1 LFPVKQF
8 ASQTQFT
15 GKNKTCRDSLH
26 KRQKADLQ
34 PTAHNKLIVIIHI
47 LNIVFWL
54 WPNYC
59 FYQVLIEPESTVSWL
74 AGVPLGDAPIG
85 AGHLQ
90 ELTNGLKTPFG
101 APMTDKSSD
110 IEHTPPVDGETT
122 AQESASGVTFS
133 RRRLIKIG
141 VATVPVVLTLASRPV
156 LAWHCKSPSAWGS
169 EQINPNTSLA
179 TNGAHPT
186 YVDETWTIANWK
198 LNSDPN
204 RAGLGRPW
212 YRFDTKFTGSDTT
225 YRNQTINYLKT
236 TKSVPL
242 ALPTGVTLDQKVYK
256 GLRDDLG
263 WSTFAKYMIVAQLN
277 RHLLAAGTWD
287 PQCVTEQ
294 ELTDMV
300 NGVYPTATAPWSQD
314 KIVSYLN
321 NNWIVRTS

>member
-1 LFPVKQF
+1 
-8 ASQTQFT
+8 
-15 GKNKTCRDSLH
+15 
-26 KRQKADLQ
+26 
-34 PTAHNKLIVIIHI
+34 
-47 LNIVFWL
+47 
-54 WPNYC
+54 
-59 FYQVLIEPESTVSWL
+59 
-74 AGVPLGDAPIG
+74 
-85 AGHLQ
+85 
-90 ELTNGLKTPFG
+90 
-101 APMTDKSSD
+101 MTDKNSD
-110 IEHTPPVDGETT
+110 IEQTPPVDGANE
-122 AQESASGVTFS
+122 APESAPGVTFS

-179 TNGAHPT
+179 TNAGHQS
-186 YVDETWTIANWK
+186 YVDETWTIKNWV
-198 LNSDPN
+198 NNTS

-212 YRFDTKFTGSDTT
+212 ARFDSVFNSSTNTT
-225 YRNQTINYLKT
+225 YRNQTVNYLKS

-256 GLRDDLG
+256 GLKGDLG
-263 WSTFAKYMIVAQLN
+263 WSTFAKYMITAQLN

-300 NGVYPTATAPWSQD
+300 NGVYPNATTPWSQD